1 MTVVSTHHRA
11 EFDSVPEIVVS
22 APGTVNLMG
31 AHTEESEGMVLQ
43 VGLNRRM
50 FVALSRRKDQ
60 SLRFF
65 AADYGERKRTTVSGL
80 RYKREDRWANLVKGV
95 ISQLLQRQAAIP
107 GINTTICG
115 DVPSGI
121 GLASSAAITTAAVAA
136 LDALLELGLS
146 AAERTEISVAAERD
160 FIGRTVGTSECV
172 TAQHAEPGTALSIDT
187 RSARFVPV
195 GLDLS
200 GISLVVTDSRV
211 PISPARAEYEER
223 LADCRTCVDVLQQ
236 RRAGRALRD
245 FTLDDLDAVMGIV
258 PETARRRCLH
268 VVHENQRVKEM
279 VKALRK
285 RDYHSAGRLL
295 TRSHAS
301 LRDLYEVSCPEI
313 DWLVKRS
320 LETSGVLGIRITGNG
335 FGGCAIALVEDG
347 AIDAYYSRLDEYE
360 RIFGFHPE
368 AFVCRSSAGVRVED
382 SA

>member
-1 MTVVSTHHRA
+1 MSDVSTHHRA
-11 EFDSVPEIVVS
+11 EFDSVPDIVVS

-50 FVALSRRKDQ
+50 FVAVSCRKDQ

-65 AADYGERKRTTVSGL
+65 AADPGERKRTTISGL

-95 ISQLLQRQAAIP
+95 IAGLLERNVRVP
-107 GINTTICG
+107 GLNVTIRG

-121 GLASSAAITTAAVAA
+121 GLASSAAITSATVSA
-136 LDALLELGLS
+136 LDTCLELGLS
-146 AAERTEISVAAERD
+146 ARDRTAIAVGAERD
-160 FIGRTVGTSECV
+160 FMGRTVGQSECI
-172 TAQHAEPGTALSIDT
+172 TALYAVQDAALAIDT
-187 RSARFVPV
+187 RAARYAPV
-195 GLDLS
+195 GLELS
-200 GISLVVTDSRV
+200 GIKLLVTDSKV

-223 LADCRTCVDVLQQ
+223 LADCRTCVDVLQE
-236 RRAGRALRD
+236 RRPGRALRD
-245 FTLDDLDAVMGIV
+245 FTLDDLQSVLGRV

-268 VVHENQRVKEM
+268 VVHENQRVKNM
-279 VKALRK
+279 VEALRR
-285 RDYHSAGRLL
+285 RDFHAAGRLL
-295 TRSHAS
+295 SRSHAS

-347 AIDAYYSRLDEYE
+347 AIDAYYARLDEYE
-360 RIFGFHPE
+360 RIFGFRPE
-368 AFVCRSSAGVRVED
+368 AFVCRASAGARIED
-382 SA
+382 N